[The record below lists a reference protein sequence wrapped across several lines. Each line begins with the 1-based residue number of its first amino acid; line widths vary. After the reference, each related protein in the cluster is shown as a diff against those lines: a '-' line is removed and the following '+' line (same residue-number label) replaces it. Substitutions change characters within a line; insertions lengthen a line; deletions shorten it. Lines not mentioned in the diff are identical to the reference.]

1 MATDVLTPVLGTLS
15 VLDGSGDSRIQWDP
29 SNPAEVAKAEARFN
43 EAPSRSAES
52 SATVVSAVAVVQAG
66 HDRRLERIPSRA

>member
-1 MATDVLTPVLGTLS
+1 MTKEQAPPLKT
-15 VLDGSGDSRIQWDP
+15 I
-29 SNPAEVAKAEARFN
+29 AEARFN